1 MTLEIYFPTAPLNQ
15 FVECFTFYEDVSFN
29 HSIERLFPEG
39 VVEVIIDLA
48 EIPKFIYDN
57 NALTEIQTCK
67 TAWVSGVRKEFISIS
82 VLPYSAMFVIRF
94 RRGMAY
100 PFLQVPIHEL
110 DGQVIDA
117 DLIFGSR
124 FGEIREQLLASPSPQ
139 AKFGLMEKYL
149 SERSKNILAIPPVV
163 SFGIQ
168 QILQNPT
175 TTQINLLADKT
186 GYSHKHFLS
195 LFTKYVGLTPKQ
207 FLRVM
212 KFQQTLQSIEQ
223 TSIPNWSQLALEC
236 GYYDQAHFI
245 NDFRSFSGL
254 TPNEYMIKKGE
265 YFNYVAIR

>member
-1 MTLEIYFPTAPLNQ
+1 MTFELHFPSAPLNQ
-15 FVECFTFYEDVSFN
+15 FVELFTFYEGISFS
-29 HSIERLFPEG
+29 HTIERLFPEG
-39 VVEVIIDLA
+39 VVEVIIDLTEA
-48 EIPKFIYDN
+48 PKFIYDN
-57 NALTEIQTCK
+57 THLNEIQTCK

-82 VLPYSAMFVIRF
+82 VLPFSSMFVIRF

-117 DLIFGSR
+117 DLIFGNR
-124 FGEIREQLLASPSPQ
+124 FGETREQLIACDSPK
-139 AKFGLMEKYL
+139 AKFAIMEKYL
-149 SERSKNILAIPPVV
+149 VEHSKSLWAIPPVV

-223 TSIPNWSQLALEC
+223 ISIPNWSQLALDC

-245 NDFRSFSGL
+245 NDFRAFSGF
-254 TPNEYMIKKGE
+254 TPNEYMSKKGE
-265 YFNYVAIR
+265 YLNYIPVQ

>member
-1 MTLEIYFPTAPLNQ
+1 
-15 FVECFTFYEDVSFN
+15 
-29 HSIERLFPEG
+29 
-39 VVEVIIDLA
+39 
-48 EIPKFIYDN
+48 
-57 NALTEIQTCK
+57 
-67 TAWVSGVRKEFISIS
+67 
-82 VLPYSAMFVIRF
+82 MFVIRF

-100 PFLQVPIHEL
+100 PFLQIPIHEL

-117 DLIFGSR
+117 DLVFGSR
-124 FGEIREQLLASPSPQ
+124 FGEIREQLLALPSPK
-139 AKFGLMEKYL
+139 AKFTLMEKYL
-149 SERSKNILAIPPVV
+149 VERANTFLTIPPVV

-168 QILQNPT
+168 HILQNPT

-223 TSIPNWSQLALEC
+223 TSVPNWSQLALDC

-254 TPNEYMIKKGE
+254 TPNEYMIKKGA
-265 YFNYVAIR
+265 YLNYIPVQ

>member
-1 MTLEIYFPTAPLNQ
+1 MTFELHFPNAPLNQ
-15 FVECFTFYEDVSFN
+15 FVEFFTFYEGVSFS
-29 HSIERLFPEG
+29 HTIERLFPEG
-39 VVEVIIDLA
+39 VVEVIIDLT
-48 EIPKFIYDN
+48 ETPKFIYDN

-67 TAWVSGVRKEFISIS
+67 TAWVSGVRKGFISIS
-82 VLPYSAMFVIRF
+82 VLPFSSMFVIRF

-110 DGQVIDA
+110 DGQVVDA

-124 FGEIREQLLASPSPQ
+124 FGEIREQLLACTSPK
-139 AKFGLMEKYL
+139 AKFALMETYL
-149 SERSKNILAIPPVV
+149 SERSKPFLTIPPVV

-223 TSIPNWSQLALEC
+223 ISTPNWSQLALDC

-254 TPNEYMIKKGE
+254 TPNEYMVKKGD
-265 YFNYVAIR
+265 YLNYIPLQ